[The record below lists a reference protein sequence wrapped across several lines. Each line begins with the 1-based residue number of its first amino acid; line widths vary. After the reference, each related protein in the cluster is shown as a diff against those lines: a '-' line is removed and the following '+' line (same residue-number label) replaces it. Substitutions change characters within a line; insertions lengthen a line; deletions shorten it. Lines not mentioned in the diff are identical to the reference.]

1 MDNENQFDGEWQ
13 QGEKPPVP
21 PMLNVPPVMTAFIL
35 LLVSIHGIR
44 VWLLSAEMNFRSILA
59 FSFIPARYTGNGGG
73 LPYPM
78 AEWWS
83 PITYSLL
90 HADWGHVFMNSIWM
104 LVFGAIVARRIGV
117 GRFILFAIA
126 TSLGGA
132 ALHYVFHAGEM
143 VSVIGASAIVSGFM
157 GAAARFAFTRAGFGR
172 DMSKVPMLSLVET
185 FTNRQVVTFLAL
197 WFGMNFLFG
206 SGVINLGGE
215 APNVAWQAH
224 IGGFLTGLFG
234 FSFFDKHRNIHQ

>member
-1 MDNENQFDGEWQ
+1 MNNENQFGKEWQ

-21 PMLNVPPVMTAFIL
+21 PMLNVPPIMTAFIVL
-35 LLVSIHGIR
+35 LISIHGIR
-44 VWLLSAEMNFRSILA
+44 VLLLSAEMNFRSILA
-59 FSFIPARYTGNGGG
+59 FSFIPARYAENGGG

-83 PITYSLL
+83 PVTYALL
-90 HADWGHVFMNSIWM
+90 HADWGHVLMNSIWM
-104 LVFGAIVARRIGV
+104 LVFGAIVARRIGA
-117 GRFILFAIA
+117 GFFILFAIITA
-126 TSLGGA
+126 LGGA

-143 VSVIGASAIVSGFM
+143 VTVIGASAIVSGFM
-157 GAAARFAFTRAGFGR
+157 GAAARFAFARAGYGT
-172 DMSKVPMLSLVET
+172 DMTKVPMLSLAET

-206 SGVINLGGE
+206 SGIINFGGE

-224 IGGFLTGLFG
+224 VGGFLTGLFG
-234 FSFFDKHRNIHQ
+234 FSFFDRHPNRHR

>member
-1 MDNENQFDGEWQ
+1 MNSENQFGGEWQ
-13 QGEKPPVP
+13 QGEKPPTP
-21 PMLNVPPVMTAFIL
+21 PMLNVPPIMTVFIS
-35 LLVSIHGIR
+35 LLVAIHAIR
-44 VWLLSAEMNFRSILA
+44 EFLLSARMSDQAILV
-59 FSFIPARYTGNGGG
+59 FSFIPARYTANGGG

-78 AEWWS
+78 AEWWT

-104 LVFGAIVARRIGV
+104 LVFGAIVARRISASA
-117 GRFILFAIA
+117 FIWFAISTA
-126 TSLGGA
+126 FGGA

-157 GAAARFAFTRAGFGR
+157 GAAARFAFARAGFGL
-172 DMSKVPMLSLVET
+172 DLTKVPMLSLAET
-185 FTNRQVVTFLAL
+185 FKNRQVVTFLAL

-206 SGVINLGGE
+206 SGIINFGGD

-224 IGGFLTGLFG
+224 VGGFAVGLFG
-234 FSFFDKHRNIHQ
+234 FSFFDRHPDLHH